1 LRKGWNTPLQE
12 SKHRDERPGAR
23 LNWDDVRVFAAV
35 AAAGSI
41 NKAATELML
50 TPASVSRHIKDLE
63 HRLQVRVF
71 ERHKSG
77 VTLTEGGSDL
87 LDRARSMQR
96 MADDIESSVRGR
108 DRRDEGGVTIAT
120 PDGLAAL
127 WIAPR
132 IGDFLSRNP
141 RIHVSMDCRAGPPR
155 ETDFRA
161 DIAITADAGQAQI
174 GDDTSLLAMTHYIF
188 VASPSYLETY
198 GTPKSMA
205 AAVGEHL
212 TLRQSGQIFQRET
225 WGPRANAIEALAQFS
240 FESNSS
246 LAVVAALRGGA
257 GVATVP
263 SYLLASAPELVIVG
277 GESSVP
283 IRLWRIVRKEAK
295 DAARVLRVVEW
306 LRSMFDTKT
315 NPWFRDEFVPPTE
328 FANFPAKDSPAKP
341 EAKPRR
347 G

>member
-1 LRKGWNTPLQE
+1 
-12 SKHRDERPGAR
+12 
-23 LNWDDVRVFAAV
+23 
-35 AAAGSI
+35 
-41 NKAATELML
+41 
-50 TPASVSRHIKDLE
+50 
-63 HRLQVRVF
+63 
-71 ERHKSG
+71 
-77 VTLTEGGSDL
+77 
-87 LDRARSMQR
+87 
-96 MADDIESSVRGR
+96 VRGR

-205 AAVGEHL
+205 AAVGEHR

-283 IRLWRIVRKEAK
+283 IRLWMIVRKEAK

-328 FANFPAKDSPAKP
+328 FANCPAKDSPARP
-341 EAKPRR
+341 EAKLNAIATTPHRVNPFFRHAFRPHETDVETHRPPWFGLRRARAVRPGANCPPRAPGRRPR
-347 G
+347 GRLATSQPHAEQLYPLASALHAKLAWRGPRKRNRLYPTPRAHALRV